1 MTDARCS
8 RRNVGCL
15 QALCWA
21 ESEARRKSFSNFLRK
36 TKNKGMRGRTK
47 LVSLRTRTR
56 WRPWEL
62 SPSAPVASSRSPSEN
77 PPVLYHAVCG
87 SIRTQRDFPLS
98 GCAWHQRKAF
108 SLDEQVQRKSST
120 ISAAQRCI
128 AGRVGRN
135 FKRPA
140 RLLNL
145 YRQCLAI

>member
-1 MTDARCS
+1 
-8 RRNVGCL
+8 
-15 QALCWA
+15 
-21 ESEARRKSFSNFLRK
+21 
-36 TKNKGMRGRTK
+36 MRGRTK
-47 LVSLRTRTR
+47 LVSLRTTTR

-98 GCAWHQRKAF
+98 GYAWHQRKAF

-145 YRQCLAI
+145 YRQCLAIRTQPIDSRAFEIRSFDMIVAARNRHPETPDT